1 MIACRRVLLGL
12 LCSRACVWFYLILVL
27 GTGDTLG
34 SAVVDNHC
42 DHQRGCNLGGGDGY
56 TLGDGTLLCIFG
68 STLGGGAGLWVG
80 GCIGGL
86 GLWSFCASVYYIYCV
101 ITPLPVV
108 CVGGGGVAVCL
119 KISLRRSRAWMDNS
133 LRCGGI
139 FPWMVDARFAAADMM
154 AFSRV
159 DVRLVIYLRL
169 KNPP

>member
-68 STLGGGAGLWVG
+68 STLGGGDGLWVG
-80 GCIGGL
+80 GCAGGL
-86 GLWSFCASVYYIYCV
+86 GVWSFCYSLYCIYFL
-101 ITPLPVV
+101 IIHLPVLF
-108 CVGGGGVAVCL
+108 VGDRGVAV
-119 KISLRRSRAWMDNS
+119 
-133 LRCGGI
+133 
-139 FPWMVDARFAAADMM
+139 
-154 AFSRV
+154 
-159 DVRLVIYLRL
+159 
-169 KNPP
+169 